1 MKVNQKQGLSIMSYL
16 KISGFKNSKWAVT
29 AVLVFVN
36 FVFFVFSAY
45 LDSRAFNLYQASSF
59 IIA

>member
-1 MKVNQKQGLSIMSYL
+1 MSYL

-45 LDSRAFNLYQASSF
+45 LDSRRLIYIKHPHSSLHGEGMRLR
-59 IIA
+59 